1 MKKRGASLAR
11 ETLFSVQDLH
21 VTTETREILHGVS
34 VEVKAGETVVL
45 LGPNGA
51 GKSTLASAVMGAPGL
66 KVTSGKMMFDG
77 ADITEMPVDERA
89 RAGIF
94 MAWQAPV
101 EIPGVN
107 VSEVLLAVG
116 ECVPGYRQ
124 LLATYTKT
132 LELSPF
138 ILQREL
144 NVGLSGGEK
153 KKLEILQMMAL
164 APKLA
169 ILDETDSGLDV
180 DAARTVSRAV
190 RDYQKEQ
197 GTALLIVTHNAR
209 ILQELTVDKVYVLVD
224 GKVAKTGDGKLIEK
238 IEKDGFSGMKLVM
251 EDTSEEEG

>member
-1 MKKRGASLAR
+1 MAR
-11 ETLFSVQDLH
+11 ETLLSVQDLH

-101 EIPGVN
+101 EIPGVS
-107 VSEVLLAVG
+107 VSEVLLAS
-116 ECVPGYRQ
+116 ECSSTRSSRPSIHQ
-124 LLATYTKT
+124 QLATYTRA

-138 ILQREL
+138 ILRREL

>member
-1 MKKRGASLAR
+1 
-11 ETLFSVQDLH
+11 
-21 VTTETREILHGVS
+21 
-34 VEVKAGETVVL
+34 
-45 LGPNGA
+45 
-51 GKSTLASAVMGAPGL
+51 
-66 KVTSGKMMFDG
+66 
-77 ADITEMPVDERA
+77 
-89 RAGIF
+89 
-94 MAWQAPV
+94 
-101 EIPGVN
+101 
-107 VSEVLLAVG
+107 
-116 ECVPGYRQ
+116 
-124 LLATYTKT
+124 
-132 LELSPF
+132 
-138 ILQREL
+138 
-144 NVGLSGGEK
+144 
-153 KKLEILQMMAL
+153 MMAL